1 MESAHCGAEKKKS
14 ASALPGEEIA
24 ETRRTGSWG
33 VQEAMYRKLKTFDC
47 VSCHFSRTERQARPP
62 GGHPAN
68 VPTLLVCRNPASRER
83 KDTTVAAF
91 FGKQE
96 SFVKSPFWC
105 AREN

>member
-1 MESAHCGAEKKKS
+1 MSYRQ
-14 ASALPGEEIA
+14 I
-24 ETRRTGSWG
+24 RTYDCMSCDHS
-33 VQEAMYRKLKTFDC
+33 KLLRCD
-47 VSCHFSRTERQARPP
+47 PP
-62 GGHPAN
+62 HGDHPAN

-105 AREN
+105 AREE